1 MGHLEIT
8 SWRLTFKIN
17 KERKKFYLFI
27 TSNNNNNN
35 DNNINTNKISLFN
48 THKKTYVQ
56 CFTQKELRRN
66 LYLNICWKE
75 QKRS

>member
-8 SWRLTFKIN
+8 SWRLTFEIN

-35 DNNINTNKISLFN
+35 DNNTNTNKISIFN
-48 THKKTYVQ
+48 THKKDLCAV
-56 CFTQKELRRN
+56 LH
-66 LYLNICWKE
+66 L
-75 QKRS
+75 KRIKTKFVP